1 MKNSKKIPK
10 DMYADLQQQ
19 AKGLRRNRIA
29 PDDFEQNLS
38 KNTEQEQAMK
48 NTPKQ
53 QVIERDGFMPNNTNE
68 EEVLKRISEY
78 ASNHNVV
85 NVNKPLSVGTFVTN
99 TCIIDGQ
106 EVSTSYR
113 IVEVLTSGGFGITYR
128 VVLANHISE
137 KSFVLK
143 EFYPRGASRNPQDL
157 HVILDLED
165 KDTLDALRSFYKEP
179 GRVHD
184 LIVQHYA
191 PNSDEGWRSLNLV
204 IPKTDTFEAY
214 NNLYYVMDFVEGNSL
229 CNYLISLSDYSLLSL
244 ADRLWIVKQL
254 CNAVRNLHSIGCV
267 HQDISPMN
275 VMVNSENKRVV
286 LIDYGLCTS
295 LIKQGSRYSLVK
307 EAGTPGFCDF
317 YNFDIYRRNRNRL
330 RLLDI
335 YSLGAILAYICLE
348 KKPREI
354 KDFFPLDLC
363 NHEEVYETDTL
374 IEKKYK
380 SIYNE
385 IRNLVSSSIDF
396 DLDKRIQTVELF
408 EERLDAII
416 DKEKCFL
423 DVVDSSKAVST
434 DEDELFS
441 INDENVNQ
449 QVEAD
454 KQRQKEEERKKNEE
468 KKKKEEER
476 KKAEAEEQAQQKK
489 RQEEADKKRNEETK
503 RKIIKYVLGLLAG
516 VLIISLVAWGVN
528 EWKQRPI
535 LPESKPKVETPVVKA
550 PISELDAD
558 AIISPSPVNENWMD
572 EPLANLEKLNNDQM
586 MAVLERAQQDL
597 DFRHQLEHHCHRDL
611 TILQLDQN
619 GVPFKTTMLQL
630 FMNNEL
636 GKEYEVSETEI
647 VDNKLKRIILTKK

>member
-38 KNTEQEQAMK
+38 KNAEQEQAMK

-78 ASNHNVV
+78 AFNHNVV

-191 PNSDEGWRSLNLV
+191 PNSDEGWRNLNLV

-374 IEKKYK
+374 IEPKFR
-380 SIYNE
+380 SI
-385 IRNLVSSSIDF
+385 LV
-396 DLDKRIQTVELF
+396 
-408 EERLDAII
+408 
-416 DKEKCFL
+416 
-423 DVVDSSKAVST
+423 
-434 DEDELFS
+434 
-441 INDENVNQ
+441 
-449 QVEAD
+449 
-454 KQRQKEEERKKNEE
+454 
-468 KKKKEEER
+468 
-476 KKAEAEEQAQQKK
+476 
-489 RQEEADKKRNEETK
+489 
-503 RKIIKYVLGLLAG
+503 
-516 VLIISLVAWGVN
+516 
-528 EWKQRPI
+528 
-535 LPESKPKVETPVVKA
+535 
-550 PISELDAD
+550 
-558 AIISPSPVNENWMD
+558 
-572 EPLANLEKLNNDQM
+572 
-586 MAVLERAQQDL
+586 
-597 DFRHQLEHHCHRDL
+597 
-611 TILQLDQN
+611 
-619 GVPFKTTMLQL
+619 
-630 FMNNEL
+630 
-636 GKEYEVSETEI
+636 
-647 VDNKLKRIILTKK
+647 